1 MNNTMVMIGDN
12 IFDESIREYSC
23 VLPLQLLIRDIC
35 GDRWLLSN

>member
-23 VLPLQLLIRDIC
+23 VLPL
-35 GDRWLLSN
+35 